1 MPKTWPRLEQ
11 WSMSSIQ
18 SHRGSSE
25 FVVLTL
31 DVLPSKNKNEDAPKK
46 HAKSVE
52 QAGWVGV

>member
-1 MPKTWPRLEQ
+1 MPRTRPRLEQ
-11 WSMSSIQ
+11 WSMSSI
-18 SHRGSSE
+18 HSSE